1 MSLLA
6 FVTAVSHAEANEQPP
21 TSLRVLFLGNSYTA
35 YNSLPEQV
43 RTLCASVSVNLTYE
57 ARTPGGATLQDHA
70 GDEDVQNL
78 IAGSRWDY
86 LVLQEQSLRP
96 LADPGKMFSAV
107 KALTVLAERNNTTLL
122 FFETWPR
129 RKLPSSYKE
138 LYRVYDRAS
147 ELVGGEI
154 APVGEAWML
163 AIREHPNIK
172 LYDPDGSHPSPAGS
186 YLAACVIGA
195 SITGED
201 PTTFRAPLPRGVSK
215 SEAEKLRKVAA
226 ASRRSSSP

>member
-1 MSLLA
+1 MSLMA
-6 FVTAVSHAEANEQPP
+6 SVAGISHAKDNEQPP
-21 TSLRVLFLGNSYTA
+21 KGLRVLFLGNSYTA

-43 RTLCASVSVNLTYE
+43 RTLCASVSVNVTYE
-57 ARTPGGATLQDHA
+57 ARTPGGTTLQDHA
-70 GDEDVQNL
+70 GNKDVQNL
-78 IAGSRWDY
+78 IKESRWDY

-96 LADPGKMFSAV
+96 LADPGKMFGAV
-107 KALTVLAERNNTTLL
+107 KALNVFAEHNNTRLL

-129 RKLPSSYKE
+129 RNLPSSYKE
-138 LYRVYDRAS
+138 LSRVYDRAA

-163 AIREHPNIK
+163 AIQDHPNIK

-186 YLAACVIGA
+186 YLAACVISA

-201 PTTFRAPLPRGVSK
+201 PTTFQAPLPKGVSK
-215 SEAEKLRKVAA
+215 SQAEKLRKVAA
-226 ASRRSSSP
+226 ANRRSSSP